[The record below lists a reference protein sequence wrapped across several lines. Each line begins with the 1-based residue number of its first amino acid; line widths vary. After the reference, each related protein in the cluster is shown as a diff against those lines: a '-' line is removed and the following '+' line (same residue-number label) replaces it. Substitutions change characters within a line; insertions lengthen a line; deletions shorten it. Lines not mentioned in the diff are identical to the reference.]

1 MLTLHDI
8 GKFAVTFQNLRPD
21 LLMITQHRQTQKS
34 ADPTNRHDTS
44 GFGLWKHILAPNL
57 QKLGFI
63 TLGSARRATPQSQ
76 AINIWM
82 SAVTGHHGTPPKSV
96 NHAQVSQDF
105 ETTDQHAASAFLQDV
120 SELLLGDSR
129 PFPVE
134 DGDQRDN
141 IKLASWW
148 LSGFA
153 VLCDWIGSNRSQ
165 FDYQDEPIALM
176 DYWEHVACP
185 TAQKAI
191 QQVGL
196 LPKSVASKLTLTQ
209 ILGTRETATPTPL
222 QSLAD
227 SVGLMNGPQIFVL
240 EDVTGAG
247 KT

>member
-21 LLMITQHRQTQKS
+21 LLLITQHRQTQKS

-105 ETTDQHAASAFLQDV
+105 ETTDQHAASAFLKDV

-141 IKLASWW
+141 ILIKPVR
-148 LSGFA
+148 FA
-153 VLCDWIGSNRSQ
+153 VDRHPKNAGISGETCFCLRGSAIHLLAANPRFKYIDAAKRLRRHTERILRQHNKISEFTYLKTADFVIGM
-165 FDYQDEPIALM
+165 ALPRC
-176 DYWEHVACP
+176 V
-185 TAQKAI
+185 
-191 QQVGL
+191 
-196 LPKSVASKLTLTQ
+196 
-209 ILGTRETATPTPL
+209 
-222 QSLAD
+222 
-227 SVGLMNGPQIFVL
+227 
-240 EDVTGAG
+240 
-247 KT
+247 

>member
-21 LLMITQHRQTQKS
+21 LLLITQHRQTQKS

-105 ETTDQHAASAFLQDV
+105 ETTDQHAASAFLKDV

-141 IKLASWW
+141 ILIKPVRFAVDRHQKTPVFQAKHAFAYADRQYTCSPPTHVSSTSMLPSVSGGT
-148 LSGFA
+148 LSGSCA
-153 VLCDWIGSNRSQ
+153 STTKSANL
-165 FDYQDEPIALM
+165 
-176 DYWEHVACP
+176 P
-185 TAQKAI
+185 TSR
-191 QQVGL
+191 
-196 LPKSVASKLTLTQ
+196 LPTS
-209 ILGTRETATPTPL
+209 
-222 QSLAD
+222 
-227 SVGLMNGPQIFVL
+227 
-240 EDVTGAG
+240 
-247 KT
+247 